1 MGSDPSPA
9 RIIFGGSPDF
19 AVPCLAALADS
30 RHDVVAVLTQP
41 DRPAGRGRKLRAGP
55 VKQFAIDRG
64 IDVLQPRTLS
74 GVDTQDALRALRPDL
89 MVIVAYG
96 LLLPPAVLDVPRAGC
111 INVHASL
118 LPRWRGAAPIQ
129 AAILAGD
136 DVSGVSIMRME
147 AGLDTGPVF
156 ATRQLTLA
164 TTETADSLHDRLA
177 ALGAALLSEV
187 LDSVLAGTAV
197 ATPQDHNAANYAGRI
212 SKTDAVIDWH
222 RSASELD
229 RQVRAYRS
237 WPVAETLLDGKRMR
251 CWAAVPVGE
260 SSSIH
265 QRSGAPGEVI
275 GVTSHGIDVLTGDG
289 VLRLTEIQMPGKQ
302 RVAAAQFANGYPVDG
317 KLLGQ

>member
-1 MGSDPSPA
+1 MGSSPSPA

-41 DRPAGRGRKLRAGP
+41 DRPAGRGRKLGAGP

-64 IDVLQPRTLS
+64 IDVLQPRTLAET
-74 GVDTQDALRALRPDL
+74 DAQEALRALQPDL
-89 MVIVAYG
+89 MVVVAYG
-96 LLLPPAVLDVPRAGC
+96 LLLPPAVLEIPRAGC

-136 DVSGVSIMRME
+136 AISGVSIMQME

-156 ATRQLTLA
+156 ATRELNIA
-164 TTETADSLHDRLA
+164 AAETADLLHDRLA
-177 ALGAALLSEV
+177 ALGAELLLDV
-187 LDSVLAGTAV
+187 LDDVLAGTAV
-197 ATPQDHNAANYAGRI
+197 ATEQNHDAANYASRI
-212 SKTDAVIDWH
+212 NKADAVIDWH
-222 RSASELD
+222 RSAIEID

-251 CWAAVPVGE
+251 CWAANPDGE
-260 SSSIH
+260 SDSSRV
-265 QRSGAPGEVI
+265 QSGAPGRVV
-275 GVTSHGIDVLTGDG
+275 GVASDGIDVLTGDG
-289 VLRLTEIQMPGKQ
+289 ILRLTEIQMPGKQ
-302 RVAAAQFANGYPVDG
+302 RVAAGQFANGYPVDG

>member
-1 MGSDPSPA
+1 VGSDPSPA

-41 DRPAGRGRKLRAGP
+41 DRPAGRGRKLSAGP
-55 VKQFAIDRG
+55 VKQFAIDRR
-64 IDVLQPRTLS
+64 IDVMQPGTLS
-74 GVDTQDALRALRPDL
+74 EVETQDALRALRPDL

-96 LLLPPAVLDVPRAGC
+96 LLLPPAVLEIPRDGC

-136 DVSGVSIMRME
+136 EVSGVSIMQME

-156 ATRQLTLA
+156 ATRELTIGA
-164 TTETADSLHDRLA
+164 TETADSLHDRLA
-177 ALGAALLSEV
+177 ALGADLLTEV

-197 ATPQDHNAANYAGRI
+197 ATPQNHDAANYAGRI

-222 RSASELD
+222 RSANEID

-251 CWAAVPVGE
+251 CWAAAPVRGPGSLGE
-260 SSSIH
+260 
-265 QRSGAPGEVI
+265 QSGAPGRVI
-275 GVTSHGIDVLTGDG
+275 GVASDGIDVLTGDG

-302 RVAAAQFANGYPVDG
+302 RMAAVQFANGYSVDG